1 MVCFDRW
8 LSKSSIDR
16 VDRNR
21 SPNTML
27 SVVGATKLQICI
39 ALKSM
44 AGTIIRMESIP
55 GVPHFPGSGTYV

>member
-1 MVCFDRW
+1 
-8 LSKSSIDR
+8 
-16 VDRNR
+16 
-21 SPNTML
+21 ML